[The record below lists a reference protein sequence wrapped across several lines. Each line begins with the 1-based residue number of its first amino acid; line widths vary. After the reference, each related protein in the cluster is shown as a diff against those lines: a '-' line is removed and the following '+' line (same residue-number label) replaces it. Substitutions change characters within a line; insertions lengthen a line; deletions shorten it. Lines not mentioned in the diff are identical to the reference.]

1 MRVRANSLILTCA
14 LVSACAGSTQMT
26 ATWHDEAY
34 KRRSFDRILVVGVTD
49 DQFRRRGFESAVV
62 DALAGKRTEA
72 VSSIEIMDADTAL
85 SDASLDAAGDKIQA
99 DAVLITRLTNT
110 TVKAKQI
117 DSRVDVQA
125 QAKGG
130 NIVDFFRYDYKDVE
144 DPGYLQAK
152 ISFVLSSNL
161 YETAGGTLVYSI
173 ETVTSDKNTDY
184 NTVVF
189 DIIENTSVKI
199 GQRLRRD
206 GLAR

>member
-72 VSSIEIMDADTAL
+72 VSSIEIMDADTPL

-117 DSRVDVQA
+117 DSRVNVQA

>member
-1 MRVRANSLILTCA
+1 MTVRANSLILTCA

-85 SDASLDAAGDKIQA
+85 SDASVDAAGDQIQA

>member
-62 DALAGKRTEA
+62 NALAGKRTEA

-117 DSRVDVQA
+117 DSRVNVQA

-130 NIVDFFRYDYKDVE
+130 NIVDFFRYDYKDIE
-144 DPGYLQAK
+144 NPGYLQAK

-199 GQRLRRD
+199 AQRLRRD
-206 GLAR
+206 GLAK

>member
-34 KRRSFDRILVVGVTD
+34 KRRNFDRILVVGVTD

-62 DALAGKRTEA
+62 NALAGKRTEA

-110 TVKAKQI
+110 TVTAKQI

-161 YETAGGTLVYSI
+161 YETAGGRLVYSI

-206 GLAR
+206 GLAK

>member
-62 DALAGKRTEA
+62 NALAGKRTEA

-85 SDASLDAAGDKIQA
+85 SDASVDAAGDKIQA

-130 NIVDFFRYDYKDVE
+130 NIVDFFRYDYKEVE
-144 DPGYLQAK
+144 NPGYLQAK

-199 GQRLRRD
+199 AQRLRRD

>member
-1 MRVRANSLILTCA
+1 MTVRALGIVCATLALT
-14 LVSACAGSTQMT
+14 ACASN
-26 ATWHDEAY
+26 AILSSAWHDDAY
-34 KRRSFDRILVVGVTD
+34 KRKTFERILVVGVSE

-62 DALAGKRTEA
+62 DALTGNRTEA
-72 VSSIEIMDADTAL
+72 ISSIEIMDADTAL
-85 SDASLDAAGDKIQA
+85 TDASVDAAGDKIQA
-99 DAVLITRLTNT
+99 DAVLVTRLTNT
-110 TVKAKQI
+110 TVQAKEI

-144 DPGYLQAK
+144 NPGYLQAK

-184 NTVVF
+184 NSVVF

-206 GLAR
+206 GLAK

>member
-117 DSRVDVQA
+117 DSRVNVQA

>member
-85 SDASLDAAGDKIQA
+85 SDASVDAAGDKIQA

-117 DSRVDVQA
+117 DSRVNVQA

>member
-62 DALAGKRTEA
+62 NALAGKRTEA

-110 TVKAKQI
+110 TVTAKQI

-161 YETAGGTLVYSI
+161 YETAGGRLVYSI

-199 GQRLRRD
+199 AQRLRRD
-206 GLAR
+206 GLAK

>member
-1 MRVRANSLILTCA
+1 MKVRANSLILTCA

-62 DALAGKRTEA
+62 NALAGKRTEA

-117 DSRVDVQA
+117 DSRVNVQA

-130 NIVDFFRYDYKDVE
+130 NIVDFFRYDYKDIE
-144 DPGYLQAK
+144 NPGYLQAK

-199 GQRLRRD
+199 AQRLRRD
-206 GLAR
+206 GLAK

>member
-117 DSRVDVQA
+117 DSRVNVQA

-184 NTVVF
+184 STVVF

>member
-62 DALAGKRTEA
+62 NALAGKRTEA

-110 TVKAKQI
+110 TVTAKQI
-117 DSRVDVQA
+117 DSRVNVQA

-199 GQRLRRD
+199 AQRLRRD
-206 GLAR
+206 GLAK

>member
-117 DSRVDVQA
+117 DSRVNVQA

-199 GQRLRRD
+199 AQRLRRD
-206 GLAR
+206 GLAK

>member
-62 DALAGKRTEA
+62 NALAGKRTEA
-72 VSSIEIMDADTAL
+72 VSSIEIMDADTPL

-130 NIVDFFRYDYKDVE
+130 NIVDFFRYDYKEVE
-144 DPGYLQAK
+144 NPGYLQAK

-206 GLAR
+206 GLAK

>member
-14 LVSACAGSTQMT
+14 LVSACAGATQMT

-62 DALAGKRTEA
+62 NALAGKRTEA

-85 SDASLDAAGDKIQA
+85 SDASVDAAGDKIQA

-110 TVKAKQI
+110 TVKTKQI

-130 NIVDFFRYDYKDVE
+130 NIVDFFRYDYKDIE
-144 DPGYLQAK
+144 NPGYLQAK

>member
-62 DALAGKRTEA
+62 NALAGKRTEA

-85 SDASLDAAGDKIQA
+85 SDASVDAAGDKIQA

-110 TVKAKQI
+110 TVTAKQI
-117 DSRVDVQA
+117 DSRVNVQA

>member
-1 MRVRANSLILTCA
+1 
-14 LVSACAGSTQMT
+14 MT

-62 DALAGKRTEA
+62 NALAGKRTEA

-110 TVKAKQI
+110 TVTAKQI
-117 DSRVDVQA
+117 DSRINVQA

-199 GQRLRRD
+199 AQRLRRD
-206 GLAR
+206 GLAK

>member
-62 DALAGKRTEA
+62 NALAGKRTEA

-117 DSRVDVQA
+117 DSRVNVQA

>member
-1 MRVRANSLILTCA
+1 MTVKANSLILICA
-14 LVSACAGSTQMT
+14 LVNACAGSTQMT
-26 ATWHDEAY
+26 ATWHDDAY
-34 KRRSFDRILVVGVTD
+34 KRKTFERILVVGVSD

-62 DALAGKRTEA
+62 DALAGNRTEA
-72 VSSIEIMDADTAL
+72 ISSIEIMDADTAL
-85 SDASLDAAGDKIQA
+85 TDASLDAAGDKIQA
-99 DAVLITRLTNT
+99 DAVLVTRLAKT
-110 TVKAKQI
+110 TVQAKEI

-130 NIVDFFRYDYKDVE
+130 NVVDFFRYDYKDVE
-144 DPGYLQAK
+144 NPGYLQAK

-184 NTVVF
+184 NSVVF

-199 GQRLRRD
+199 GQQLRRD
-206 GLAR
+206 GLAK

>member
-62 DALAGKRTEA
+62 NALAGKRTEA

-110 TVKAKQI
+110 TVTAKQI
-117 DSRVDVQA
+117 DSRVNVQA

>member
-110 TVKAKQI
+110 TVTAKQI
-117 DSRVDVQA
+117 DSRVNVQA

>member
-62 DALAGKRTEA
+62 NALAGKRTEA

-85 SDASLDAAGDKIQA
+85 SDASVDAAGDKIQA

-117 DSRVDVQA
+117 DSRVNVQA

>member
-199 GQRLRRD
+199 AQRLRRD
-206 GLAR
+206 GLAK

>member
-62 DALAGKRTEA
+62 NALAGKRTEA
-72 VSSIEIMDADTAL
+72 VSSIEIMDADTPL

-117 DSRVDVQA
+117 DSRVNVQA

-130 NIVDFFRYDYKDVE
+130 NIVDFFRYDYKDIE
-144 DPGYLQAK
+144 NPGYLQAK

-199 GQRLRRD
+199 AQRLRRD
-206 GLAR
+206 GLAK

>member
-62 DALAGKRTEA
+62 NALAGKRTEA

-110 TVKAKQI
+110 TVTAKQI

-199 GQRLRRD
+199 AQRLRRD
-206 GLAR
+206 GLAK

>member
-1 MRVRANSLILTCA
+1 MTVRANSLILTCA

-85 SDASLDAAGDKIQA
+85 SDASVDAAGDQIQA

-110 TVKAKQI
+110 TVTAKQI

-130 NIVDFFRYDYKDVE
+130 NIVDFFRYDYKEVE
-144 DPGYLQAK
+144 NPGYLQAK

>member
-62 DALAGKRTEA
+62 NALAGKRTEA

-85 SDASLDAAGDKIQA
+85 SDASVDAAGDKIQA

-117 DSRVDVQA
+117 DSRVNVQA

-199 GQRLRRD
+199 AQRLRRD
-206 GLAR
+206 GLAK